1 MKTHYAYKY
10 PTCFEFVWNFTKIG
24 KKFEPQKERTTCSEK
39 KLMMTSLISMRR
51 HTTCLGNSTD

>member
-24 KKFEPQKERTTCSEK
+24 KKFEPRKERTTCSEK
-39 KLMMTSLISMRR
+39 KLMMTSLISMR
-51 HTTCLGNSTD
+51 